1 MEVPAN
7 EEERAKTT
15 TVDVQADS
23 EGTNAKIL
31 GKVHDAKDVVNIDN
45 VAFLLAIQCF
55 SRSH

>member
-1 MEVPAN
+1 MGVPAN

-31 GKVHDAKDVVNIDN
+31 GKVHDAMDVVNIDN
-45 VAFLLAIQCF
+45 VTFLLAFHYF
-55 SRSH
+55 SRAH